1 LSRGGASLWDVE
13 FRGEVTATMAYDGQP
28 VFDHFK
34 KFDENTLMGIMNGK
48 RQRASGNL
56 VYFLLER
63 A

>member
-1 LSRGGASLWDVE
+1 MV
-13 FRGEVTATMAYDGQP
+13 YDGQP

-34 KFDENTLMGIMNGK
+34 WVDDNTLMGIMNGK
-48 RQRASGNL
+48 RQRASGNF